1 VQINSPCKLQSR
13 PLDPHLRGVRR
24 DSGRENL
31 QKWEGVRRSWF
42 AHDIFPF
49 ISCCKSTVFIIVRP
63 SIERGRLGP
72 SELMGLSRFAFS

>member
-1 VQINSPCKLQSR
+1 MQINSPSKLQSKS
-13 PLDPHLRGVRR
+13 PDPHLRGE
-24 DSGRENL
+24 SGRENL

-49 ISCCKSTVFIIVRP
+49 IFCCKSTVFIIVRP